1 MSGKLPIYMHARD
14 DVARGN
20 FSVGCCLE
28 KTSKEA
34 EQSTQPEWTKIDV
47 SHEYKQSFF
56 AKKVK
61 LDFTCHYV
69 KFVPVEAW
77 LNTKNTVLK
86 RAPLDA
92 EWEPKSIDSSEFLK
106 GLLKRNQN
114 LGEGESG
121 ESRESRETPVDR
133 EHTRLKD
140 RDWEMRTSHLRK

>member
-34 EQSTQPEWTKIDV
+34 EQSTQPELTKIDV
-47 SHEYKQSFF
+47 SYEYKQSFF

-92 EWEPKSIDSSEFLK
+92 EWEPKGSIDSSEFPK

-114 LGEGESG
+114 LGEGES
-121 ESRESRETPVDR
+121 RETPAELKNTEKER
-133 EHTRLKD
+133 KD
-140 RDWEMRTSHLRK
+140 RDWKDRTSHLRK

>member
-1 MSGKLPIYMHARD
+1 M
-14 DVARGN
+14 
-20 FSVGCCLE
+20 
-28 KTSKEA
+28 
-34 EQSTQPEWTKIDV
+34 QPEWTKIDV
-47 SHEYKQSFF
+47 SYEYKQIYF

-61 LDFTCHYV
+61 LEFTCHYV

-77 LNTKNTVLK
+77 LNTKNAVLK

-92 EWEPKSIDSSEFLK
+92 EWEPKGSIDSSEFLK

-121 ESRESRETPVDR
+121 ESRETPVDR

>member
-34 EQSTQPEWTKIDV
+34 EQSMQPELTKNDV
-47 SHEYKQSFF
+47 SYEYKQNYF
-56 AKKVK
+56 AKRVK
-61 LDFTCHYV
+61 LEFTCHYV

-77 LNTKNTVLK
+77 LNTKITVLK

-92 EWEPKSIDSSEFLK
+92 EWEPKGSIDSSEFFK
-106 GLLKRNQN
+106 GLLKRNRN
-114 LGEGESG
+114 LGEGES
-121 ESRESRETPVDR
+121 RETPAELKNTEKER
-133 EHTRLKD
+133 KD
-140 RDWEMRTSHLRK
+140 RDWKDRTSHLRK

>member
-34 EQSTQPEWTKIDV
+34 EQSTQPEFTKIDV
-47 SHEYKQSFF
+47 SSEYKQDYF
-56 AKKVK
+56 AKRVK
-61 LDFTCHYV
+61 LEFTCHYV

-92 EWEPKSIDSSEFLK
+92 EWEPMLKSIDSSEFLK

-114 LGEGESG
+114 LGEGES
-121 ESRESRETPVDR
+121 RETPAELKNTEKER
-133 EHTRLKD
+133 KD
-140 RDWEMRTSHLRK
+140 RDWEVRTSHLRK

>member
-1 MSGKLPIYMHARD
+1 MPGKLPIYMHARD

-47 SHEYKQSFF
+47 SYECKQSYF

-61 LDFTCHYV
+61 LEFTCHYV
-69 KFVPVEAW
+69 KFVPVEAR

-86 RAPLDA
+86 RVPLDA
-92 EWEPKSIDSSEFLK
+92 EWEPMLKSIDSSEFLK

-114 LGEGESG
+114 LGEGES
-121 ESRESRETPVDR
+121 RETSAELKNTEKER
-133 EHTRLKD
+133 KD
-140 RDWEMRTSHLRK
+140 RDWEVRTSHLRK